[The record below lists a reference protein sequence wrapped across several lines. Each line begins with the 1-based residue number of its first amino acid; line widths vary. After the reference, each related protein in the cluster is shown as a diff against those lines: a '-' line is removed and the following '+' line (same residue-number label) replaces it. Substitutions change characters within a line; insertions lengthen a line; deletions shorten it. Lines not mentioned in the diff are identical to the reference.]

1 VSEYSYDRAP
11 IPETTVYSYDRT
23 ASRGKPLYGHTDMN
37 SAYLVDDYPYGARLR
52 CRIRYW
58 LESNPSKGFRFV
70 SQTEDPRTLRWNKP
84 KASTFTRIAGCML
97 FLDAKN
103 HVQWTGLSEY
113 SKPSDCLEF
122 VKDFPGADM
131 RILKVWVKKKIE
143 FYGAYAEGKVRTTI
157 NGIEQPMK
165 EEDIGRA
172 KKELEDWE
180 EVGKRL

>member
-1 VSEYSYDRAP
+1 
-11 IPETTVYSYDRT
+11 
-23 ASRGKPLYGHTDMN
+23 
-37 SAYLVDDYPYGARLR
+37 
-52 CRIRYW
+52 
-58 LESNPSKGFRFV
+58 
-70 SQTEDPRTLRWNKP
+70 
-84 KASTFTRIAGCML
+84 
-97 FLDAKN
+97 
-103 HVQWTGLSEY
+103 
-113 SKPSDCLEF
+113 
-122 VKDFPGADM
+122 M